1 MQRSPLFTIL
11 LRWIDSL
18 FFWYGLG
25 MIVLLLARFVFQLDW
40 WWLLLAYNGA
50 PYLFIPV
57 LIGIVAGIILR
68 QRQLAAIY
76 LLLGVVGVLWVLL
89 PMLPP
94 FFAPA
99 PEGTA
104 LRLLT
109 FNVFPENRD
118 LPAAETWLLE
128 QDADVIA
135 VQELNGEL
143 PALVDAY
150 PHHATQ
156 ERGFLLVSRFP
167 IVENETIT
175 LGEQIQQRVVLDI
188 DGTQVT
194 LYNLHLI
201 MPLDEDESKP
211 LLLRYDESRRNAQ
224 IRELLGYLENESGRL
239 LVVGDFN
246 MSEWSPVYG
255 SLRAALNDAY
265 RASAAGIGATWPGG
279 ASEELDDV
287 LPPLVRLDY
296 VFYRGAIQPTSA
308 LVGNS
313 LGSDHLPL
321 IVDLRLP

>member
-1 MQRSPLFTIL
+1 
-11 LRWIDSL
+11 
-18 FFWYGLG
+18 
-25 MIVLLLARFVFQLDW
+25 
-40 WWLLLAYNGA
+40 
-50 PYLFIPV
+50 
-57 LIGIVAGIILR
+57 
-68 QRQLAAIY
+68 
-76 LLLGVVGVLWVLL
+76 
-89 PMLPP
+89 MLPP

-109 FNVFPENRD
+109 FNIFPENRD

-128 QDADVIA
+128 QDADVVA

-167 IVENETIT
+167 IVENEIIT
-175 LGEQIQQRVVLDI
+175 LGEHIQQRVVLDVNSEE
-188 DGTQVT
+188 VT

-246 MSEWSPVYG
+246 MSEWSPIYS

-265 RASAAGIGATWPGG
+265 RASTAGIGATWPGG
-279 ASEELDDV
+279 ASEELDNF

-296 VFYRGAIQPTSA
+296 VFYRGEVQPTTA
-308 LVGNS
+308 IVGNS